1 MTVKE
6 HLTALG
12 GIVAVAKALD
22 LPVSTVSGWSISNRV
37 PKWREPALRELSEAA
52 GLSFPDKFAERAA

>member
-12 GIVAVAKALD
+12 GVVAVAKALE
-22 LPVSTVSGWSISNRV
+22 LPISTVSGWSINNRV
-37 PKWREPALRELSEAA
+37 PRWREPALRELSQ
-52 GLSFPDKFAERAA
+52 GKGVPFPETFAERAA

>member
-12 GIVAVAKALD
+12 GIVAVAKALG
-22 LPVSTVSGWSISNRV
+22 LPISTVSGWSINNRV
-37 PKWREPALRELSEAA
+37 PGWRVDALRALSEAE
-52 GLSFPDKFAERAA
+52 GVPFPDAFADRAA